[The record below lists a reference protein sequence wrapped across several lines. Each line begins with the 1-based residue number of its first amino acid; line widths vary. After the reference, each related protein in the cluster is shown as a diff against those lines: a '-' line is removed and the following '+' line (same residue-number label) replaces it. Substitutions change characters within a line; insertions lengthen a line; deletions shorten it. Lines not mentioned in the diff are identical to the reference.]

1 MRVFDE
7 WGLNVSEVEFL
18 VIGWALALVVCAGV
32 ASWLILVMQA
42 FFHDKR
48 IGFACAF
55 GGAAAALAMAISQT
69 LSYSLLWSLLAVN
82 IGFIGWFVARYVRK
96 PFVYI
101 PAIVLLISAIG
112 GFWIW
117 WRLARAGLLGA

>member
-1 MRVFDE
+1 MI
-7 WGLNVSEVEFL
+7 SEVNLSEAEFL
-18 VIGWALALVVCAGV
+18 IVGWALAVVVCGVV

-69 LSYSLLWSLLAVN
+69 LSHVLLWTLLTVN
-82 IGFIGWFVARYVRK
+82 IGLIGWFVWLYARK

-101 PAIVLLISAIG
+101 PAIVLLLSAMG

-117 WRLARAGLLGA
+117 WRLARAGLLSAI

>member
-1 MRVFDE
+1 MI
-7 WGLNVSEVEFL
+7 SEVNLSEAEFL
-18 VIGWALALVVCAGV
+18 IVGWALAVVVCGVV

-69 LSYSLLWSLLAVN
+69 LSHVLLWTLLTVN
-82 IGFIGWFVARYVRK
+82 IGLIGWFVGRYARK

-101 PAIVLLISAIG
+101 PAIVLLLSAMG

-117 WRLARAGLLGA
+117 WRLARAGLLSAI